1 MIVLFGYKNIRFLD
15 TTPRDGEQT
24 QGVSLTPVQKLKI
37 AEELSAIGVNVIEA
51 GSAVA
56 SEGEREAIKL
66 ISDAG
71 LNAEICTYARAK
83 TEDIDLAVKCGV
95 DSVHLVVPVS
105 DLHITKKLGKTR
117 EEVYAMAMETVA
129 YAKERGLIVE
139 LSGEDSS
146 RADQQYLARLFRDGV
161 AHGADRLCFCDTV
174 GLLTPEKTAEIIP
187 PLCFAPLS
195 IHCHNDLGLAL
206 SNTISALRSGATCAH
221 TTINGMGERAGN
233 VPFEEVVMVL
243 EKLYGYDTGIDTTKI
258 YGLSTLVSQLT
269 KIPLAANKP
278 IVGGMAFTHESGI
291 HAHGLLRDPT
301 TYEPMSPETVGRKR
315 RIVLGK
321 HSGTASVQSAFQ
333 SALKT
338 LGYEPGEKPL
348 AEIVAR
354 VKKVGDMGM
363 KVTDAD
369 VMAIADS
376 VMLLECKPVIS
387 LKQFTV
393 VSGSNAIP
401 TASATMVVNRTKVTG
416 AATGTGPVDATI
428 KVLQQSVAQFGDIT
442 LEEFHVDAI
451 NGGTDAL
458 VDVTVKMRKDGRV
471 LTSRGARTDIVEASV
486 EAVIAG
492 MNRLLRDENENWR
505 SNTD

>member
-15 TTPRDGEQT
+15 TTLRDGEQT
-24 QGVSLTPVQKLKI
+24 PGVSLTPEQKLKI
-37 AEELSAIGVNVIEA
+37 AEELCAIGVNVIEA
-51 GSAVA
+51 GTAVA

-66 ISDAG
+66 ISSAG
-71 LNAEICTYARAK
+71 LSAEICTFSRAK
-83 TEDIDLAVKCGV
+83 IEDIDLAVACGV

-117 EEVYAMAMETVA
+117 EEVYAMAMESIV

-139 LSGEDSS
+139 LSGEDAS
-146 RADQQYLARLFRDGV
+146 RADQQYLARLFKDGV

-174 GLLTPEKTAEIIP
+174 GLLTPERTAEVIP

-206 SNTISALRSGATCAH
+206 ANTLAALRSGATCAH

-233 VPFEEVVMVL
+233 VPFEEVVMAL
-243 EKLYGYDTGIDTTKI
+243 EKLYGYDTGIDKSKI
-258 YGLSTLVSQLT
+258 YALSTLVSQLT

-291 HAHGLLRDPT
+291 HAHGLQRDPT
-301 TYEPMSPETVGRKR
+301 TYEPMAPETVGRKR

-321 HSGTASVQSAFQ
+321 HSGTASVQSA
-333 SALKT
+333 LKE
-338 LGYEPGEKPL
+338 LGYDPSDKHL
-348 AEIVAR
+348 TEIVAR
-354 VKKVGDMGM
+354 VKKVGDLGM

-393 VSGSNAIP
+393 VIGSNAIP
-401 TASATMVVNRTKVTG
+401 TASATMTVNGLTITG
-416 AATGTGPVDATI
+416 AATGTGPVDAII
-428 KVLQQSVAQFGDIT
+428 KVLQQSVSELGDIT
-442 LEEFHVDAI
+442 LEEYHVDAI
-451 NGGTDAL
+451 NGGTDSL

-486 EAVIAG
+486 EAVVAG
-492 MNRLLRDENENWR
+492 MNRLLRDENENRR
-505 SNTD
+505 SNTG